1 MKNFDEQL
9 YITKNIKMI
18 EILKCQILNGVADLH
33 TSLINSVDNAQRTEI
48 FADLVILIYILSNRL
63 GIASNELENKII
75 KKLKIGV
82 LDENNNFNEDIKEI
96 LRYFNK

>member
-9 YITKNIKMI
+9 DITKNIKMI

>member
-9 YITKNIKMI
+9 DITKNIKMI

-82 LDENNNFNEDIKEI
+82 LD
-96 LRYFNK
+96 